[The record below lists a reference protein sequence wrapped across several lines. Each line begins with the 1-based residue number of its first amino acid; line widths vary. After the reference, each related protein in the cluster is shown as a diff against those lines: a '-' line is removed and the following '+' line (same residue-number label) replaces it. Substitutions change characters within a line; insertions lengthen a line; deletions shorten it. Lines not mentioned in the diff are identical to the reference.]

1 MTEFCNFK
9 IDVIK
14 WKLDFVLHKFSLNIL
29 MVLNQTCTERL
40 FDFEITPM
48 IADQIALCSV

>member
-14 WKLDFVLHKFSLNIL
+14 WELDFVLHKFSLNH
-29 MVLNQTCTERL
+29 TCGFKSNL
-40 FDFEITPM
+40 H
-48 IADQIALCSV
+48 